1 MLTKL
6 VKDVIGASMMAIG
19 LCTTILAAVAAAF
32 IAVEEFTGGEFTFV
46 PKEDEDSKK

>member
-6 VKDVIGASMMAIG
+6 MKDLIGAVFMGIG
-19 LCTTILAAVAAAF
+19 VCTTILAAVAAAF